1 MVIPLL
7 IKPAWRAL
15 WMSCERLQQLAEE
28 VFEVES
34 GVPGGGF
41 QAPRLDPLM
50 MADLFIAGYG
60 VKTLFMSFCDRCL
73 KALCGHSEISR
84 HPNRQ
89 RLHFHESSGCGYP

>member
-15 WMSCERLQQLAEE
+15 WMSFERLQQLAEE
-28 VFEVES
+28 VFEVEP

-41 QAPRLDPLM
+41 QAPQLDPLM

-60 VKTLFMSFCDRCL
+60 VKAFFMRFSEHFL
-73 KALCGHSEISR
+73 KAIRCHAKISC
-84 HPNRQ
+84 HPCRPGL
-89 RLHFHESSGCGYP
+89 RFHEFSPCSFP